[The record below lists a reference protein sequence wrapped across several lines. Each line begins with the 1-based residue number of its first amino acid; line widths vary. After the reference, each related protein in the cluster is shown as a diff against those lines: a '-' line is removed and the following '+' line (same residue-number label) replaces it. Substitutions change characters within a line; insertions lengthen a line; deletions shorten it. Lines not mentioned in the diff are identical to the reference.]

1 MTSSVKHKFSAHGD
15 AGTKNSRDTC
25 SPGFS
30 FGLILVL
37 ILFALA
43 ALQATLLVS
52 GESLLYQAPRMQPFL
67 FFSTVS
73 FCIMGVYGLWTL
85 FQPGTSTKA
94 GCGCGHEHGFSN
106 KAKTAVVMLFG
117 LVLAAGFF
125 LPHQLLDSRVAQKK
139 GISLSR
145 PPERSIFGPQQE
157 FEFPPQSHI
166 LFQED
171 IPWDSGQAM
180 DFGPELDEE
189 QAMLRE
195 ELGIWYDRDTYQE
208 MSEELLARSALTI
221 TSENFLD
228 SMLIISAYLDRF
240 KGRGVEF
247 SGFVYHD
254 GTMAENEIAVARIA
268 VTCCL
273 ADATVYGLLV
283 RVDELPLPAND
294 VWVRVHGRIAATWF
308 MDEELPM
315 VLAERLEMI
324 PPPDQPYVY
333 PRLYSSFVFESEP

>member
-1 MTSSVKHKFSAHGD
+1 MTTFHQNNRVKTGAEKKDARIPSFSD
-15 AGTKNSRDTC
+15 A
-25 SPGFS
+25 S
-30 FGLILVL
+30 FGLIQTL

-43 ALQATLLVS
+43 ALQASLLHS
-52 GESLLYQAPRMQPFL
+52 GESLLYMAPRMQPFL

-73 FCIMGVYGLWTL
+73 FCIMGIYGLWTL
-85 FQPGTSTKA
+85 FRPGASVEA
-94 GCGCGHEHGFSN
+94 GCGCGHEHGFSG
-106 KAKTAVVMLFG
+106 KAKAVVVMLFG

-145 PPERSIFGPQQE
+145 APERSMFGPQQE
-157 FEFPPQSHI
+157 IGFPPDSHI

-208 MSEELLARSALTI
+208 MTEELLAKSSLII

-240 KGRGVEF
+240 QGRRVEF

-254 GTMAENEIAVARIA
+254 GTMAENELAVARIA

-283 RVDELPLPAND
+283 RVDTLPLPAND
-294 VWVRVHGRIAATWF
+294 AWVRVHGRIAATRF
-308 MDEELPM
+308 MDEDIPM
-315 VLAERLEMI
+315 VLADRLELI

-333 PRLYSSFVFESEP
+333 PRLYSSYVFDAEP